1 SGQTI
6 NLVSLIGLMICIGLV
21 VDNSVVV
28 AENVARYRGRGV
40 SRFAAALHG
49 ASEVALPITLA
60 TATTM
65 VVFLPAALM
74 SSGTTQFFMV
84 RMVTPVCVSLL
95 ASLFV
100 GLILIP
106 MAAAF
111 LLDRDVFA
119 DADPHSWRGLL
130 LRADRWWKA
139 RLGWLYD
146 KTFGRL
152 AVLYGKLL
160 RLSLRRRMD
169 VVLISLL
176 AMASLVVPMNPETGV
191 KRALDENMGGRQVRF
206 TYSMPQDVT
215 LEEADEFF
223 RELEVWFAEHR
234 EEWNAGGEFIQVE
247 PGFASIQI
255 FFEPPRDGD
264 PPYRETGQQIFEQLP
279 EPPGWDKRSDFA
291 ESDGGRSS
299 NFPVF
304 IY

>member
-1 SGQTI
+1 
-6 NLVSLIGLMICIGLV
+6 
-21 VDNSVVV
+21 
-28 AENVARYRGRGV
+28 
-40 SRFAAALHG
+40 
-49 ASEVALPITLA
+49 
-60 TATTM
+60 
-65 VVFLPAALM
+65 
-74 SSGTTQFFMV
+74 
-84 RMVTPVCVSLL
+84 
-95 ASLFV
+95 
-100 GLILIP
+100 
-106 MAAAF
+106 
-111 LLDRDVFA
+111 
-119 DADPHSWRGLL
+119 
-130 LRADRWWKA
+130 
-139 RLGWLYD
+139 
-146 KTFGRL
+146 
-152 AVLYGKLL
+152 
-160 RLSLRRRMD
+160 
-169 VVLISLL
+169 
-176 AMASLVVPMNPETGV
+176 MNPETGV

-304 IY
+304 IYGDDHSTVQAVKQALVLELEKIDGVVSVLGSQRDDRQREELALSLDPVMSERLGISAGMVGNTVGYALRGSPLPRFHGEDREIDVWIRYQEQDREELDDLLEFKVPTKDGASVPIRTVTNKSVQKGETVLVRNNKRVAALV